1 MERRRGILKKI
12 KQTKYSGRNSGSA
25 RPARARFIVISVFF
39 LAFCVIF
46 LGRLVNLQFAAKDIY
61 QSSSLGA
68 NAYTVEIPTTRGIIS
83 DVNGVPLVKNEISY
97 NITLDK
103 QEIPSG
109 RENATA
115 LAIINYFLEKKIE
128 IIDLLPVQNTAP
140 YRLDADYYENSQS
153 QRYVKNFAN
162 YFGRDYSE
170 FTESDTALY
179 EALYKRYGMSRF
191 DATEQEKRLII
202 GLRFTLDTT
211 AYSSNL
217 PCVLVE
223 NIDEQTIGSV
233 ADSINSF
240 DGLSV
245 STGSQ
250 RVYVFDDLASH
261 LLGRTGVIYAE
272 EADYYREKGYNLT
285 EIVGKSGAEYAFEDY
300 LQSKNGKLK
309 ITKSEDGKTVLGED
323 VIVEPKNG
331 ATVRLTIDSEMQ
343 RIAQESLERV
353 IKAQARAG
361 KNTYLQYD
369 GEDANAGAVVVM
381 ERKTGAVKVSASYPT
396 YNQNTFSEDFNNL
409 RDDTENRPLLNR
421 ATSGI
426 YEPGSTYKLATAAAA
441 LHYGTTT
448 MDRLIYDK
456 GEFEDYPTY
465 KPHCWV
471 LDRHGYTHGYQNVLT
486 AIQNSCNYYFF
497 RVGKEMGIEKL
508 VEYTKNLGLG
518 VKTGIEIG
526 EEAGIVASP
535 EYKESVGLA
544 WNPGD
549 TLQAAIGQQH
559 LFTPL
564 QLASYTS
571 TLLNGGTRYKA
582 HIFDSSR
589 DFSTGEIIEKYEPE
603 ILSQTEIP
611 GEVVSMLKEGMR
623 RVIDDGTASAT
634 FVGYKYPVGGKT
646 GTAQVSKGSDNVIF
660 VGFAPY
666 DDPEIVISVVLEHGE
681 KSGNAAQI
689 AKDIFDCYFSRLYP
703 EDFGIAEVED
713 MN

>member
-1 MERRRGILKKI
+1 M
-12 KQTKYSGRNSGSA
+12 KQSRLNRQNGRNVGS
-25 RPARARFIVISVFF
+25 ARARFIVISVFF

-46 LGRLVNLQFAAKDIY
+46 LGRLVNLQFASKEIY
-61 QSSSLGA
+61 ESSNLNA
-68 NAYTVEIPTTRGIIS
+68 NSYTVEIPTTRGIIT

-103 QEIPSG
+103 DEIPG
-109 RENATA
+109 GKENTTVFAV
-115 LAIINYFLEKKIE
+115 INYFLEKKIE

-170 FTESDTALY
+170 FTKTDTALY
-179 EALYKRYGMSRF
+179 EALYKRYGMSKF
-191 DATEQEKRLII
+191 DATEQEKRLIV

-223 NIDEQTIGSV
+223 NANEQIIGSI

-245 STGSQ
+245 STSAK
-250 RVYVFDDLASH
+250 RVYTFDSLAAH
-261 LLGRTGVIYAE
+261 LLGRTGVIFAE

-285 EIVGKSGAEYAFEDY
+285 ETVGKSGAEYAFEDY
-300 LQSKNGKLK
+300 LQSRNGKLK

-323 VIVEPKNG
+323 VTVEPKNG
-331 ATVRLTIDSEMQ
+331 LTVRLTIDAQMQ
-343 RIAQESLERV
+343 RVAEESLERV

-381 ERKTGAVKVSASYPT
+381 ERKTGAVRVSATYPT
-396 YNQNTFSEDFNNL
+396 YNQNTYSEDFNTL

-421 ATSGI
+421 ATSGF

-441 LHYGTTT
+441 LHYGVTT

-471 LDRHGYTHGYQNVLT
+471 LDRHGYTHGYQNVLS

-508 VEYTKNLGLG
+508 VEYTKSLGLG

-564 QLASYTS
+564 QLASYTA
-571 TLLNGGTRYKA
+571 TLLNGGTRYRA
-582 HIFDSSR
+582 HIFDSAQ
-589 DFSTGEIIEKYEPE
+589 DFATGETVEKYEPE
-603 ILSQTEIP
+603 ILSQIEIP
-611 GEVVSMLKEGMR
+611 QDVLSMLKEGMR

-666 DDPEIVISVVLEHGE
+666 DDPEIVVSVVLEHGE

-703 EDFGIAEVED
+703 EDFGIAAIDD

>member
-1 MERRRGILKKI
+1 MKQNKYI
-12 KQTKYSGRNSGSA
+12 KVSSRNTGAA
-25 RPARARFIVISVFF
+25 RSARARFIVISVVF
-39 LAFCVIF
+39 LAFCMVF
-46 LGRLVNLQFAAKDIY
+46 LGRLVNLQFASKEIY
-61 QSSSLGA
+61 ESSTLNA
-68 NAYTVEIPTTRGIIS
+68 NAYTVEIPTTRGIIA

-103 QEIPSG
+103 QEIPNG
-109 RENATA
+109 KENTTVSAVIKY
-115 LAIINYFLEKKIE
+115 LDEKGIE
-128 IIDLLPVQNTAP
+128 FTDLLPVSKTPP
-140 YRLDADYYENSQS
+140 YRLNSDYYDNSQS

-162 YFGRDYSE
+162 YFGREYSE
-170 FTESDTALY
+170 FVSSDTALY

-191 DATEQEKRLII
+191 EADEQEKRKIV

-211 AYSSNL
+211 AYSSVL

-223 NIDEQTIGSV
+223 SIDEQTMGKV
-233 ADSINSF
+233 ADSISSF

-245 STGSQ
+245 STSSK
-250 RVYVFDDLASH
+250 RVYTYDRLASH
-261 LLGRTGVIYAE
+261 LLGRTGVIFAE
-272 EADYYREKGYNLT
+272 EAEYYRNKGYNLT
-285 EIVGKSGAEYAFEDY
+285 EIVGKSGVEYAFEDY

-309 ITKSEDGKTVLGED
+309 ITKSEDNSTVLGED

-331 ATVRLTIDSEMQ
+331 ETVRLTIDAEMQ
-343 RIAQESLERV
+343 RVAEQSLERV

-361 KNTYLQYD
+361 KNTYKQYD

-396 YNQNTFSEDFNNL
+396 YNQNTFSEDFNTL
-409 RDDTENRPLLNR
+409 RDDTENRPLVNR

-441 LHYGTTT
+441 LHYGVTT

-471 LDRHGYTHGYQNVLT
+471 LDRHGYTHGWQNILS

-497 RVGKEMGIEKL
+497 RVGKEMGIDKL

-526 EEAGIVASP
+526 EEPGIIASP

-571 TLLNGGTRYKA
+571 TLLNGGTRYRA

-589 DFSTGEIIEKYEPE
+589 DFSTDEIIEKYEPE

-611 GEVVSMLKEGMR
+611 SEVVSMLKEGMR

-666 DDPEIVISVVLEHGE
+666 DDPEIVVSVVLEHGE

-703 EDFGIAEVED
+703 EDFGIAEIED
-713 MN
+713 MD